1 MEQCWACC
9 STALD
14 CWFGVYPQPV
24 YTPNRCIHP
33 TGVNGQSR
41 HHANLPDTFS
51 SKKVLGVEQCW
62 ACCSTA
68 WTAGSGYTPNRCI
81 PPTGV
86 YTQPVYMASRGTT
99 PTFRTHS
106 LLKKFWVWS
115 NVGHAAQQRG
125 RPVRGIPPTGVYP
138 EPAVHAVEQHAQ
150 HCSTPKTFLEEN
162 VSGRLAWCLDWPY
175 TPVGC
180 IHRFRCIWSVKA
192 PRQPSRHI
200 LF

>member
-1 MEQCWACC
+1 MVPRLAIYTGW
-9 STALD
+9 
-14 CWFGVYPQPV
+14 V
-24 YTPNRCIHP
+24 YTP
-33 TGVNGQSR
+33 V
-41 HHANLPDTFS
+41 
-51 SKKVLGVEQCW
+51 
-62 ACCSTA
+62 
-68 WTAGSGYTPNRCI
+68 
-81 PPTGV
+81 
-86 YTQPVYMASRGTT
+86 PVYMASRGTT

-180 IHRFRCIWSVKA
+180 IHRFRCIWPVEA
-192 PRQPSRHI
+192 PRQPSGHI
-200 LF
+200 LFQKSLGVEQCWACCSTALDCWFGVHAMLNASVFHCAECRISNSTPIASLET

>member
-1 MEQCWACC
+1 MCPEGWRGA
-9 STALD
+9 STGHIHRL
-14 CWFGVYPQPV
+14 GVY
-24 YTPNRCIHP
+24 
-33 TGVNGQSR
+33 TG
-41 HHANLPDTFS
+41 
-51 SKKVLGVEQCW
+51 W
-62 ACCSTA
+62 
-68 WTAGSGYTPNRCI
+68 GYTPVGGILRTSSPTLLSSMPNIAPHPNFFRRECVWKVGVVPGLTI
-81 PPTGV
+81 YTGTGV

-125 RPVRGIPPTGVYP
+125 RPVRGIHRLGVYP

-180 IHRFRCIWSVKA
+180 IHRLGVYSESAAC
-192 PRQPSRHI
+192 
-200 LF
+200 